1 MPVIHLPASV
11 SDILSR
17 LAAAGYTAH
26 AVGGCVRDSLLGRPV
41 HDWDITTSAT
51 PDEIKA
57 VFAHNRIID
66 TGIRHG
72 TVTVMWDGQ
81 PFEITT
87 YRVDGTYTDG
97 RHPDEVTFTGNLS
110 EDLARR
116 DFTVNAMAYA
126 PSDGLIDLYGGRE
139 DLHRGLIRAVGD
151 PLRRFTEDAL
161 RILRAARFAAVLG
174 FFVEEQTLSAALEL
188 RGRLAMVSGERIC
201 GEMNKMLT
209 ADFAAPVLRAASPLL
224 SAAWPCLSAEA
235 FCASADVVSALPARL
250 PLRLAAVF
258 AQSLPSAPAA
268 TLLSLRQSRRTAEEA
283 AAILSVAQTLSVG
296 GQGREEKLSLLGKYG
311 LSVCTDACLLAQA
324 AGLLPDEAAQQYAHD
339 FARWQAEGT
348 CCKKSDLALTG
359 ADLLG
364 LGIPSGEAVGRL
376 LDELLRLVMAGR
388 LQNTRTALA
397 DHVCKR
403 TEAPR

>member
-1 MPVIHLPASV
+1 MPVIDLPASV

-17 LAAAGYTAH
+17 LATAGYTAH

-41 HDWDITTSAT
+41 HDWDVTTSAT

-57 VFAHNRIID
+57 VFAHNRTID

-72 TVTVMWDGQ
+72 TVTVMREGQ

-87 YRVDGTYTDG
+87 YRVDGAYTDG
-97 RHPDEVTFTGNLS
+97 RHPDEVTFTANLS

-126 PSDGLIDLYGGRE
+126 PTDGLIDLYGGRE
-139 DLHRGLIRAVGD
+139 DLRRGLIRAVGD
-151 PLRRFTEDAL
+151 PIRRFTEDAL

-174 FFVEEQTLSAALEL
+174 FSVQEQTLAAALEL
-188 RGRLAMVSGERIC
+188 CGRLAMVSGERIC
-201 GEMNKMLT
+201 GEMNKLLT
-209 ADFAAPVLRAASPLL
+209 ADFAATVLRTASPLL
-224 SAAWPCLSAEA
+224 SAAWPCLSAEK

-258 AQSLPSAPAA
+258 AQHRPSALAD
-268 TLLSLRQSRRTAEEA
+268 TLLSLRQSRRIAEEA
-283 AAILSVAQTLSVG
+283 AAILVTAHTLAAG
-296 GQGREEKLSLLGKYG
+296 GQGRAEKLSLLGKYG

-324 AGLLPDEAAQQYAHD
+324 AGLLPCETAQQHAQD
-339 FARWQAEGT
+339 FARWQAEGA

-359 ADLLG
+359 ADLLT

-376 LDELLRLVMAGR
+376 LDELLRLVMAGQ
-388 LQNTRTALA
+388 LKNTRTALA
-397 DHVCKR
+397 DYVRKR
-403 TEAPR
+403 AEAQR